1 MRIGSITLLGV
12 PLLVMGACAQ
22 PPKVDVEAERASL
35 LAADKAWSQ
44 MVSDMDKVT
53 QNQLARGAR
62 MVELLKQGQYQPLQV
77 ERQVLVLFAGLNGFL
92 DALPID
98 AIGRWERELYPWLES
113 RRPDVFSTIRAK
125 ANDGKAFNEL
135 TELMKS
141 ALGEYNKEF
150 QVEQKKAN

>member
-53 QNQLARGAR
+53 SVLAD
-62 MVELLKQGQYQPLQV
+62 
-77 ERQVLVLFAGLNGFL
+77 
-92 DALPID
+92 DA
-98 AIGRWERELYPWLES
+98 
-113 RRPDVFSTIRAK
+113 VF
-125 ANDGKAFNEL
+125 
-135 TELMKS
+135 
-141 ALGEYNKEF
+141 LGEGMPKITGRAAISATRSGRTRSVQTMPREPGSRPRGST
-150 QVEQKKAN
+150 